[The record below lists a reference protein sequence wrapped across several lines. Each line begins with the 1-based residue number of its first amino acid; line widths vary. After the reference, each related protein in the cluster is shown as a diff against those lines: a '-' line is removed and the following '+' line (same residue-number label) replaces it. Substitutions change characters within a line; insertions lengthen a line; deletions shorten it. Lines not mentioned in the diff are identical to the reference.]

1 MPCNRGDRK
10 MGSKKRRPPRKSLVF
25 SQKKRFLVGELAR
38 ERANIRQ
45 EYLSKNRE
53 LSALRKKLQQVQ
65 KNGEKI
71 RECIDQLE
79 LQVTPPAKSS
89 ATAFQISQLTST
101 TRKKSPTEHIGEGK
115 LNLLR
120 HSAHRR
126 QLETLI
132 AASEVNGGLSG
143 KQVSCS

>member
-1 MPCNRGDRK
+1 

-25 SQKKRFLVGELAR
+25 LLKKRFPVGELAR

-53 LSALRKKLQQVQ
+53 VSALRKKLQRLQ

-89 ATAFQISQLTST
+89 AKAFQISQLTST
-101 TRKKSPTEHIGEGK
+101 TRKKSPTEHIGEGIT
-115 LNLLR
+115 
-120 HSAHRR
+120 
-126 QLETLI
+126 ET
-132 AASEVNGGLSG
+132 
-143 KQVSCS
+143 